1 MGMNQSSPAPREGT
15 PRDQGPRGDRAHG
28 APDDDGR
35 GGARRRIGAL
45 FGLALIVLLAVA
57 AAYLVQA
64 LRRESQLEDC
74 LLSGRTNCAP
84 IAVPAR

>member
-1 MGMNQSSPAPREGT
+1 MGMNQPSPAPREGT
-15 PRDQGPRGDRAHG
+15 PRDQGSPGDPAHG
-28 APDDDGR
+28 SPDEDHEDGS
-35 GGARRRIGAL
+35 RRRIGAL

-74 LLSGRTNCAP
+74 LMSGRTNCAP